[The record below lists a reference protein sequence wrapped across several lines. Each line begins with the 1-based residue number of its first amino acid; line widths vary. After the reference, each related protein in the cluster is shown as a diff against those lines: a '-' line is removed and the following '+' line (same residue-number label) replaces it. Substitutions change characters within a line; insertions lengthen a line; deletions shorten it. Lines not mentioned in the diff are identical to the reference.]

1 MEDRW
6 KGKNVNLSILTD
18 SIRQFFVEKRHI
30 SSINKSNGQYR
41 IVVHPKAFYDIV
53 EDISVNIDGQPND
66 FSVKFVTSSRSRSF
80 VILGAL
86 ATIFGGGFLTLKGLK
101 SREALEKLE
110 KEFWVYVDEKIWEL
124 TDPPDSGGF

>member
-41 IVVHPKAFYDIV
+41 IVVHPKAFYDI

-80 VILGAL
+80 VIFGAL